1 MLHNTQDKNEAAEE
15 RSQDTR
21 RFVRQVRSATRKK
34 YTAEEKIH
42 IVLEGFRREV
52 TVNELCRREGIK
64 PNNFY
69 SWTKEFMEAGKQRLS
84 RDTTRDAT
92 RQEINALKR
101 ESADLKHLVAELSL
115 NLHRLQNLSLRI
127 GAHALAALSSRPGI
141 YVFSDGEDQG
151 TNQPP
156 DV

>member
-1 MLHNTQDKNEAAEE
+1 MIENTQDKNQAAEE

-92 RQEINALKR
+92 RQEINDLKR
-101 ESADLKHLVAELSL
+101 ESEDLKHLVADLSL
-115 NLHRLQNLSLRI
+115 DLHRLKKTSIPTLDEGR
-127 GAHALAALSSRPGI
+127 ASR
-141 YVFSDGEDQG
+141 
-151 TNQPP
+151 
-156 DV
+156 

>member
-1 MLHNTQDKNEAAEE
+1 MTHNIQDKNQSAEE

-21 RFVRQVRSATRKK
+21 RFVRQVKSATRRK

-69 SWTKEFMEAGKQRLS
+69 SGAKEFMEAGKQRLS

-101 ESADLKHLVAELSL
+101 ESADLRHLVADLFL
-115 NLHRLQNLSLRI
+115 DLHRLKKTSMPGLDES
-127 GAHALAALSSRPGI
+127 GASA
-141 YVFSDGEDQG
+141 
-151 TNQPP
+151 
-156 DV
+156 

>member
-1 MLHNTQDKNEAAEE
+1 M
-15 RSQDTR
+15 
-21 RFVRQVRSATRKK
+21 F
-34 YTAEEKIH
+34 
-42 IVLEGFRREV
+42 LEGFRREV

-115 NLHRLQNLSLRI
+115 DLHRLKKTSIPGLDE
-127 GAHALAALSSRPGI
+127 GAANA
-141 YVFSDGEDQG
+141 
-151 TNQPP
+151 
-156 DV
+156 